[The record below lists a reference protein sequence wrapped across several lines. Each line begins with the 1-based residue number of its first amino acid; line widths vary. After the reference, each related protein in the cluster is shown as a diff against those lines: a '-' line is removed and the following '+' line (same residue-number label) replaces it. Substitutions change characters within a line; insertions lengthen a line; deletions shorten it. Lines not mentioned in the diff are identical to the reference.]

1 MNRRVW
7 TTLMLGVAPLILV
20 AGSLP
25 GESLVRGPFQQGP
38 EVGRRVLHW
47 ITDATAD
54 ETVRI
59 TRANGSTFDLA
70 AGSAPEH
77 AVDLP
82 ATTGETW
89 SYDVLDVGGSVLAS
103 GTYRDLPGPGEP
115 IRIAVIGDSG
125 TGGPALPN
133 LVQVILP
140 EHPDLVIHTG
150 DVVYG
155 GAGPE
160 VYDPVFFQPLEPLI
174 ANVPFY
180 ATMGNHEAA
189 VDNGRPYLDAYDLP
203 HNNPQLTERYYSV
216 DVGPVHLT
224 CLDSS
229 SSSLAEE
236 SPQLLW
242 AEQDLAGSAQPWIVV
257 LFHHP
262 PVSSCHSELYWRFVL
277 VPLFEQYDVNLVLN
291 GHEHW
296 YERTYPLTFFNQD
309 MDSGITYVTQGA
321 GYDAPMDWCTPEPYS
336 AFAADVHS
344 VTMLDVTT
352 AEIRVRT
359 LDENAALIDETVL
372 ANPDPRPVPRSA
384 SPTSA
389 RRATHARGRLSSD
402 RRLP

>member
-1 MNRRVW
+1 MNRRIW
-7 TTLMLGVAPLILV
+7 TTLMLGAAPLVLA
-20 AGSLP
+20 AGPLR
-25 GESLVRGPFQQGP
+25 GESLVRGPFQQEP
-38 EVGRRVLHW
+38 EVGRRVLEW
-47 ITDATAD
+47 IADATAD

-70 AGSAPEH
+70 AGSGPEH

-82 ATTGETW
+82 PTGGDLWQYE
-89 SYDVLDVGGSVLAS
+89 VLDLAGNILAA
-103 GTYRDLPGPGEP
+103 GTYRDLPGPGQA
-115 IRIAVIGDSG
+115 IRIAVIGDTG
-125 TGGPALPN
+125 TAGPALPN
-133 LVQVILP
+133 LVRVILP

-160 VYDPVFFQPLEPLI
+160 VYDPMFFQPLEPLI

-189 VDNGRPYLDAYDLP
+189 VGNAQPYLDAFDLP
-203 HNNPQLTERYYSV
+203 HNNPQGTERYYSV
-216 DVGPVHLT
+216 NVGPVHLT

-242 AEQDLAGSAQPWIVV
+242 AEQDLAGSTQPWIVV

-262 PVSSCHSELYWRFVL
+262 PVSSCNSELYWRFVL

-309 MDSGITYVTQGA
+309 MDSGITYITQGA

-344 VTMLDVTT
+344 VTMLDVT
-352 AEIRVRT
+352 AREIHVRT
-359 LDENAALIDETVL
+359 LDENGELIDEAVL
-372 ANPDPRPVPRSA
+372 EKPDTAPAPRVAVPDSWG
-384 SPTSA
+384 
-389 RRATHARGRLSSD
+389 RAI
-402 RRLP
+402 RLPRRPTDGRSSP